1 MSSAFIDL
9 YSDTKTKPTAAMR
22 KAMAE
27 AEVGDEQKFED
38 PTTNR
43 LRERVCALLGTEDAV
58 FLPSGTMCNQ
68 IALRVHCR
76 PGEEVICDR
85 TAHIVNS
92 EGGGPAA
99 HAGVMIHSLDG
110 RAGIFDGTMV
120 DEVVHDPTSRYSP
133 RTRLVVIEQ
142 TANLG
147 GGTVWPLATIQEVA
161 AAARR
166 HGLSLHMDGA
176 RLPNAWVQSNVTPAA
191 FAAPFDS
198 LWIDFSKGL
207 GAPVG
212 GMLAGSRDFIRD
224 AWRFKQMMGGAMRQS
239 GILAAAA
246 LHALDHHVDRLRED
260 HDNARRL
267 AEGLAAIPGIALD
280 LARVQTNIVYFD
292 VVKEGWTAAKLVA
305 ACKAEGVG
313 MGAFG
318 PRTIRVVTHLDVNRA
333 AIDTAIGVVAR
344 MLAQKP
350 Q

>member
-1 MSSAFIDL
+1 MSSSFIDL
-9 YSDTKTKPTAAMR
+9 YSDTKTKPGAAMR

-38 PTTNR
+38 PTVNK
-43 LRERVCALLGTEDAV
+43 LRERICTLLGTEDAV

-76 PGEEVICDR
+76 PGEEVICDQ

-99 HAGVMIHSLDG
+99 HAGVMIRPLAG
-110 RAGIFDGTMV
+110 RAGVYDAAMV
-120 DEVVHDPTSRYSP
+120 ERAVRQPPSRYSP
-133 RTRLVVIEQ
+133 RSRLVVIEQ

-147 GGTVWPLATIQEVA
+147 GGTVWPLTTIQEVA
-161 AAARR
+161 ATARR
-166 HGLSLHMDGA
+166 HGLALHMDGA
-176 RLPNAWVQSNVTPAA
+176 RLPNACVESNVPAAA

-212 GMLAGSRDFIRD
+212 GMLAGSRDFIHE
-224 AWRFKQMMGGAMRQS
+224 AWRYKQMMGGAMRQS

-246 LHALDHHVDRLRED
+246 LYSLDHNFDRLRED
-260 HDNARRL
+260 HGNARRL

-280 LARVQTNIVYFD
+280 LSRVQTNIVYFD
-292 VVKEGWTAAKLVA
+292 VTKPGWTAQKLVE
-305 ACKAEGVG
+305 ACKARDVG

-318 PRTIRVVTHLDVNRA
+318 PTRIRVVTHLDVSRA
-333 AIDTAIGVVAR
+333 DIDRAVGVVADILR
-344 MLAQKP
+344 
-350 Q
+350 